1 MTNEKK
7 ERQWTD
13 DEWTTATNPVKDW
26 IKVNKSNEE
35 MEDTIDALKLNI
47 KRGVKNATK
56 RAKAWASMLL
66 EMRGIEGSPI
76 GGKGMASTLPANVQ
90 TSLKEIRTALIE
102 ERQKAFGD
110 MTSKILV
117 RRKGKGDEQQS
128 FFYANALEEATS
140 WANGRIASLKKEYNA
155 NDWDGT
161 IEGLASRVS
170 QPTVEEHHISDAQDA
185 INQESN
191 AEESA

>member
-13 DEWTTATNPVKDW
+13 DEWTTATNPLKDW
-26 IKVNKSNEE
+26 IKENKSNEE
-35 MEDTIDALKLNI
+35 MEDTIDSLKLNI

-66 EMRGIEGSPI
+66 EMRGIEDSPI

-90 TSLKEIRTALIE
+90 ASLKEIRTALIE

-117 RRKGKGDEQQS
+117 RRKGKGDDQVS

-170 QPTVEEHHISDAQDA
+170 QPTVEE
-185 INQESN
+185 N